1 MDIKGADGMNLA
13 AIWGIL
19 PGRNQHPKSVLTS
32 SSSSSLGGIITY
44 VGADGMKLALS

>member
-1 MDIKGADGMNLA
+1 MNIKGADGMNLA

-19 PGRNQHPKSVLTS
+19 PGRNQHPKSVLT
-32 SSSSSLGGIITY
+32 GGIITY